1 MRFESSTLDLSMNES
16 GYAQIYLYCDPAISI
31 IKDCI
36 LPAFYLLIAFQL
48 WLEVSLGLYAQ
59 YEPR

>member
-16 GYAQIYLYCDPAISI
+16 EYAQTYLCCDSAISI
-31 IKDCI
+31 IKDYV
-36 LPAFYLLIAFQL
+36 LPAFFQLIAFKL
-48 WLEVSLGLYAQ
+48 LLGVSLGLSVQ